1 LASYLEAASKEVGV
15 TVQDDPEPER
25 NIFIRSDQYSFIKRG
40 VPALFLSAGWEP
52 GSEEEKIATA
62 WFSSRY
68 HAPSDDLNQP
78 VDLQAADRFNRL
90 MTRLSV
96 RIANADRAPQWRN
109 DSFFRSFANP
119 GKQSD

>member
-1 LASYLEAASKEVGV
+1 
-15 TVQDDPEPER
+15 VQDDPEPER